1 MSVPPP
7 TVGGMDSAV
16 GDLGRLLQP
25 DPYARGLP
33 KFLTVVDSDALLSSI
48 DNHCRTNRPSRIARL
63 ARSDRVEV
71 LAPDHVYGEVYD
83 GFRKIAKSSPCTVEQ
98 LRSLF
103 EEGYLP
109 YIRWVKE
116 DSAGFEGDDRIQAV
130 LDIDDTDVPTAQL
143 ASLIGPCLVLSGDK
157 SLTTPGF
164 APNQWRSAAGSAITM
179 VTAEASSEG
188 AAGAVGMPVVGVVAG
203 TVKLGNR
210 FGVPWF
216 LSVALLGGSIALL
229 LEDPTRRSRVWSKIG
244 PFVEAM
250 LDYTAEENRKA
261 QAGRAGLAQAMCKP
275 ADALAPKQ
283 MVTIV
288 LARASEP
295 ILAREVQTRALE
307 SSHGGGLGAR
317 HTCLERSRYRS
328 RPCGSRIRTP
338 RPRRANHTVPPLTP
352 QWLPIRV
359 KDQPRW

>member
-1 MSVPPP
+1 MSVPPS
-7 TVGGMDSAV
+7 TVGGMEDAV
-16 GDLGRLLQP
+16 ADVGRLLQP

-33 KFLTVVDSDALLSSI
+33 QFLAVIDSDALLSSI

-63 ARSDRVEV
+63 ARSYRVEV

-103 EEGYLP
+103 EESYLP
-109 YIRWVKE
+109 YIRWVKV
-116 DSAGFEGDDRIQAV
+116 DPAGSEADDRIQAV

-157 SLTTPGF
+157 SLRTPGF
-164 APNQWRSAAGSAITM
+164 APSEWRPAAGSAITM

-188 AAGAVGMPVVGVVAG
+188 AAGAMGMPVVGVVAG

-216 LSVALLGGSIALL
+216 LSVALLGGGIALL
-229 LEDPTRRSRVWSKIG
+229 LQDPMRRSRVSSKIG

-250 LDYTAEENRKA
+250 LDHMAEEYRKA
-261 QAGRAGLAQAMCKP
+261 QAGRAGLTQAMCKP

-295 ILAREVQTRALE
+295 MLAREVHEEMLD
-307 SSHGGGLGAR
+307 HFD
-317 HTCLERSRYRS
+317 ERSVPSVTKVHEILRAGPEFTQPERYRWQVGRWS
-328 RPCGSRIRTP
+328 GP
-338 RPRRANHTVPPLTP
+338 
-352 QWLPIRV
+352 WRV
-359 KDQPRW
+359 AQ